1 MTPHRGER
9 IALVFEDEDYSYA
22 RLDALAAGLAAALA
36 ARGVKAGDRVAL
48 MSANRPEWVVA
59 VQAIWRLGAS
69 VALFSPAWKQT
80 ETEHAVKI
88 TEPAHAVGDH
98 PVLAGLMDM
107 LDLNEPIEPGVAA
120 PETAA
125 AAEAE
130 AAADADGD
138 AEAAADAEAVLVF
151 SSGTTGLPKAVIHTH
166 GSLRA
171 AIAHW
176 RDALELTSADR
187 IQVTTPPSHI
197 LGLLN
202 IATALELGIWMR
214 LHRRFDL
221 DRMLGAIEADKI
233 TVEMAVAPIALALA
247 NHPRLESYDLS
258 SLRFIMWGATPVTP
272 SVAQTVSRRT
282 GVAWVPAYGASEL
295 PVITC
300 NPVRAARL
308 DSAGKAVPG
317 VSLRV
322 VSLETGQPVPPGET
336 GEIQLRAPSLMSGY
350 LPAEE
355 TAASF
360 ADGWYRTGDVG
371 YVEPDGWVH
380 LTDRCKEMI
389 KVRGFQVAPAEV
401 EGVLLG
407 HPAVRDCA
415 VFGVPDPVNGES
427 IIAAVA
433 LAQEAPPGAVPAV
446 PAVPV
451 VPVVPADAAVP
462 ADVAVPAV
470 SPTSAVSSAPIAL
483 ADLAAYVGDRLAS
496 YKKPAQVIVVD
507 QIPRLPSGKALRR
520 VLKENYL
527 KETDGRAPVA

>member
-1 MTPHRGER
+1 MTPDQGER
-9 IALVFEDEDYSYA
+9 VALVFEDEEYSYN
-22 RLDALAAGLAAALA
+22 RLDALAAGLAATLA
-36 ARGVKAGDRVAL
+36 ARGVGAGDRVAL
-48 MSANRPEWVVA
+48 MSANRPEWIVA
-59 VQAIWRLGAS
+59 VRAIWRLRAS
-69 VALFSPAWKQT
+69 VVLFSPAWKLA
-80 ETEHAVKI
+80 ETEHALAI
-88 TEPAHAVGDH
+88 TQPAHAVGDH
-98 PVLAGLMDM
+98 PVLAGLMPM
-107 LDLNEPIEPGVAA
+107 LNLDEPIEPIEPIEPLA
-120 PETAA
+120 PAVETADQDPA
-125 AAEAE
+125 
-130 AAADADGD
+130 
-138 AEAAADAEAVLVF
+138 AEAVLVF

-171 AIAHW
+171 AINHW

-221 DRMLGAIEADKI
+221 DRMLSAIEADKI

-247 NHPRLESYDLS
+247 NHPKLESYDLS

-295 PVITC
+295 PVIAC
-300 NPVRAARL
+300 NPVRGARL
-308 DSAGKAVPG
+308 DTAGKPVRG
-317 VSLRV
+317 VELRV
-322 VSLETGQPVPPGET
+322 VSLETGHPVTAAGAT

-360 ADGWYRTGDVG
+360 DNGWYRTGDVG

-380 LTDRCKEMI
+380 LTDRSKEMI

-407 HPAVRDCA
+407 HPGVRDCA

-433 LAQEAPPGAVPAV
+433 LDPAEAATIPHEL
-446 PAVPV
+446 
-451 VPVVPADAAVP
+451 
-462 ADVAVPAV
+462 
-470 SPTSAVSSAPIAL
+470 IEF
-483 ADLAAYVGDRLAS
+483 VGDRLAS
-496 YKKPAQVIVVD
+496 YKKPANVIIID
-507 QIPRLPSGKALRR
+507 QIPRLPSGKTLRR

-527 KETDGRAPVA
+527 RETDGRAPVG